1 MLNKDLIFSLMS
13 IMGDEMLFPDWANAQ
28 EIRLRSDGWVDDTYT
43 VTQDSFLIGLYS
55 ESSEI
60 SPAGVSINGKRL
72 FNDNSG
78 AGSHNYCPCFYCTKG
93 TVLKNNSKTNFA
105 YFNIIPLVKSGGG
118 LKYPVV
124 FFRSYQ
130 LNNMVCINRIK
141 FKKRA

>member
-13 IMGDEMLFPDWANAQ
+13 IMGDDMLFPDWANAQ
-28 EIRLRSDGWVDDTYT
+28 EIQLRSDGWVDDTYT

-55 ESSEI
+55 EQGDV
-60 SPAGVSINGKRL
+60 SPRGVSINGKRI

-78 AGSHNYCPCFYCTKG
+78 KGTHNDYPCFYCTKG

-105 YFNIIPLVKSGGG
+105 IFNVIPLVKSGGEH
-118 LKYPVV
+118 KFHVV
-124 FFRSYQ
+124 SFLSYQ